1 LPGSSRNRAR
11 NVFEPVEASRVV
23 QLWQE
28 RFGMDLEAFSGLR
41 FVKKASS
48 IWAISDAELPR
59 LSYESLGMRIM
70 NCKDRPWKPTTAALQ
85 LFGRHATKNLVHLEG
100 GEARLFLQGASQPLP
115 EHCNAGA
122 CQPGYVVVFYR
133 GDALGCGLYSHGML
147 VSQIPK
153 ERRMDGRSG
162 ELGQT

>member
-28 RFGMDLEAFSGLR
+28 RFGMDLDAFSGLR
-41 FVKKASS
+41 FFKKASS

-85 LFGRHATKNLVHLEG
+85 LFGRHATKTWCIWRTAEG
-100 GEARLFLQGASQPLP
+100 TALPAGASQPLP
-115 EHCNAGA
+115 EHCNAGRLPA
-122 CQPGYVVVFYR
+122 R
-133 GDALGCGLYSHGML
+133 LCGSIL
-147 VSQIPK
+147 
-153 ERRMDGRSG
+153 
-162 ELGQT
+162 